1 MLACMRDGKP
11 ALHVASSVCGGTVTA
26 RGIVLVGFMGAGK
39 STVGRELG
47 HQLGWPFED
56 LDDRVQSREGRTIEQ
71 IFRESGEVAFR
82 QAEHRALIQLI
93 EELGLEAR
101 IVALGGG
108 AFVQANNL
116 ALLESSGL
124 PTIFLNASPEELF
137 RRCEEQG
144 TNRPL
149 QRDRERFLQLYIQRQ
164 PHYRKASFQIETT
177 GKPVSAVAEEIIQRL
192 GLLPQSSNTSRSH
205 R

>member
-1 MLACMRDGKP
+1 VRDGKP
-11 ALHVASSVCGGTVTA
+11 ALHDASSVCGETVTA

-47 HQLGWPFED
+47 LQLGWPFED
-56 LDDRVQSREGRTIEQ
+56 LDDRIQAREGRIIER
-71 IFRESGEVAFR
+71 IFHESGEAAFR
-82 QAEHRALIQLI
+82 QAEHHALRQLI

-101 IVALGGG
+101 VAALGGG

-124 PTIFLNASPEELF
+124 PTVFLDAPPEELF

-149 QRDRERFLQLYIQRQ
+149 QRDRERFLQLYTQRQ
-164 PHYRKASFQIETT
+164 PHYCKASIRIETT
-177 GKPVSAVAEEIIQRL
+177 GKAVHSVAEEIIERL
-192 GLLPQSSNTSRSH
+192 GLLPRSLNTSRSH